1 MANINLLPPDLI
13 PKSSVIKFSNLILN
27 LVYGGIALFLV
38 LILGLVSLFILNSA
52 KTKSLTASKN
62 QLETVVKSYQET
74 EQQMVLAK
82 DRLGKINDIWKK
94 ASADKG
100 IDALT
105 PLTNLFSAG
114 VNLNDVKITAISI
127 EATVTTASNQL
138 VTQFLSTL
146 ISSKFFTSIFLKSF
160 TYNPSMGYS
169 IGFNG
174 NIK

>member
-82 DRLGKINDIWKK
+82 DRL
-94 ASADKG
+94 
-100 IDALT
+100 
-105 PLTNLFSAG
+105 
-114 VNLNDVKITAISI
+114 
-127 EATVTTASNQL
+127 ER
-138 VTQFLSTL
+138 
-146 ISSKFFTSIFLKSF
+146 
-160 TYNPSMGYS
+160 
-169 IGFNG
+169 
-174 NIK
+174 